1 MLIKSGSIWQSVTFG
16 LLFAVLALGL
26 LPFVVIYSLT
36 ELYGMSEAYEWVG
49 IAPLHIFSR
58 HKKCGDT
65 EVNPHD
71 AES

>member
-1 MLIKSGSIWQSVTFG
+1 MIKSGSIWQSVTFG

-36 ELYGMSEAYEWVG
+36 ELYGMSEAYEWLG

-58 HKKCGDT
+58 HKKSSDEELGR
-65 EVNPHD
+65 HG
-71 AES
+71 AEP